1 MNASTTGRPAT
12 RHRPERN
19 GSPRTGSRRF
29 EWSGAAQ
36 IGLVLIVVGGLLLA
50 DNLGWLDAGAL
61 FRGWWPVLVILA
73 GISWFASGSRGMG
86 SAAVLIGGLLL
97 ANAHDL
103 VDVDIGSLVFPSL
116 LVLLGV
122 TLLNASAKV
131 RTAHGADGRPLR
143 FATIG
148 STRGALDP
156 AGDGRGWAAGDL
168 AATAV
173 FGDTRL
179 VVSDGGVGL
188 ERATVTALSVFGDV
202 KVDVPAGWRVEDHTT
217 AIFGD
222 TAIPQDQPTYAEA
235 PVVEL
240 HGLVLFGDAKVRY
253 LDAPEGGR

>member
-1 MNASTTGRPAT
+1 MNASTTGDRAT
-12 RHRPERN
+12 RPPSGRR
-19 GSPRTGSRRF
+19 GSPRL

-36 IGLVLIVVGGLLLA
+36 IGLVLIVVGGVLLV
-50 DNLGWLDAGAL
+50 DNLGWLDAGAI
-61 FRGWWPVLVILA
+61 FREWWPALVILV
-73 GISWFASGSRGMG
+73 GISWFVGGSRGMG
-86 SAAVLIGGLLL
+86 TAAILIGALLL
-97 ANAHDL
+97 ANAQDL

-116 LVLLGV
+116 LVLLGA

-131 RTAHGADGRPLR
+131 RTARGADGRSPR

-148 STRGALDP
+148 SDPGLRGSG
-156 AGDGRGWAAGDL
+156 AGDRSWAAGDL

-179 VVSDGGVGL
+179 VVSDGDVGL
-188 ERATVTALSVFGDV
+188 DRATVTALSVFGDV
-202 KVDVPAGWRVEDHTT
+202 KVDVPAGWRVENHAT

-222 TAIPQDQPTYAEA
+222 VGIPHDQPTYAEA